1 MNIPPLAGLCTYE
14 EAAHLGYSVE
24 QNVQYMLR
32 YAWIEKQMMELGL
45 LWMNPTPE
53 WEVKEAYS
61 LHLWLDTEHAGT
73 FRDRISEMRNPP
85 PRMDVPP
92 DERLDQLHNE
102 VLTAETTL
110 EKIVALYGVLKP
122 ALLAAYRQ
130 HLAESNP
137 VIDYPTNRIIQF
149 MAAEE
154 EQMIAWGNQAIAAL
168 MESASESERA
178 AVEVWKAHVEVY
190 LQAAGGVRGEQEAP
204 AQLPATR
211 VVKPF
216 EPDFMPQRDARF
228 KQTWNFVFPPHEV
241 ASYATENVDVEERTL
256 ALMCKRTLE
265 MDVPEAMAS
274 MIMRA
279 KGEPW
284 EYYRDMCRQ
293 LWDEC
298 RHAMMGSIY
307 FENHGIPWR
316 EKLALHLAFPLHLN
330 LALSQQ
336 ESHVV
341 LFTIE
346 QGLMPAK
353 TGKRYEWE
361 TARTASDP
369 LATLFQDYDWA
380 DEVLHAQIGRRWLL
394 PKLTTNVNETME
406 KGREYM
412 STFGVT
418 IAKYQDRAEQHNWWP
433 EFVRE
438 TLGRESAMKGFESVR
453 RHTASA

>member
-1 MNIPPLAGLCTYE
+1 MNIPPLAGICTYE
-14 EAAHLGYSVE
+14 EAARAGYAVE
-24 QNVQYMLR
+24 ENVGYMLR
-32 YAWIEKQMMELGL
+32 YAWVEKLMMELGL
-45 LWMNPTPE
+45 FWMNPTPE

-61 LHLWLDTEHAGT
+61 LHLWLDSEHAGM
-73 FRDRISEMRNPP
+73 FRNRISEMRNPP
-85 PRMDVPP
+85 PRMDISP
-92 DERLDQLHNE
+92 DERLDRFFNE
-102 VLTAETTL
+102 LLTAETTL
-110 EKIVALYGVLKP
+110 ERVVGLYGVFNP

-130 HLAESNP
+130 HLTESNP
-137 VIDYPTNRIIQF
+137 VTDHPTTRILRF
-149 MAAEE
+149 MVAEE
-154 EQMIAWGNQAIAAL
+154 ESMLAWGDKAIAAL
-168 MESASESERA
+168 TETSEARA
-178 AVEVWKAHVEVY
+178 AAERWRAHLNAY
-190 LQAAGGVRGEQEAP
+190 LQAAGGIRGAQPIP
-204 AQLPATR
+204 AELPASR

-241 ASYATENVDVEERTL
+241 ASANNTTNVSVEERTL

-274 MIMRA
+274 MIARA
-279 KGEPW
+279 KDEPW

-293 LWDEC
+293 LWDEA
-298 RHAMMGSIY
+298 RHAMMGTIY
-307 FENHGIPWR
+307 FEHHGVSWR
-316 EKLALHLAFPLHLN
+316 DQIALHLAFPLHLN

-361 TARTASDP
+361 VAKTATDS

-394 PKLTTNVNETME
+394 PKLTTNVNETMD

-418 IAKYQDRAEQHNWWP
+418 IAQYLDRGEQYNWWP
-433 EFVRE
+433 EFVRD
-438 TLGRESAMKGFESVR
+438 TLGRETAMTTYDSVR